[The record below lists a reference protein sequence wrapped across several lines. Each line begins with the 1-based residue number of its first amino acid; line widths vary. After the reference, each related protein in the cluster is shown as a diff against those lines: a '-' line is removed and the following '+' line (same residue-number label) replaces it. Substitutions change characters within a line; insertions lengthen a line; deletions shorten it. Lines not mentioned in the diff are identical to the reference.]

1 MKKSVFGKN
10 CIKMEVNNEWKN
22 CGQNC
27 RNRYNNGRV
36 LGVNKIRRR
45 VRVRIS
51 IRVQGRVW
59 VRVRV
64 GV

>member
-1 MKKSVFGKN
+1 MASNIGISRSILKVTPEVGKLKYCN
-10 CIKMEVNNEWKN
+10 FY
-22 CGQNC
+22 
-27 RNRYNNGRV
+27 RFGRV
-36 LGVNKIRRR
+36 LGVNKIRRRVR

-59 VRVRV
+59 VRVGV